1 MNPCLKRCVLRSYL
15 LAPYLNS
22 VLQGML
28 IPLCMLLFFIAVPV
42 KAEPQAPEFALPELN
57 GERVYALQDYRG
69 KVIYLDFWASWCGPC
84 RQSLPALNVLHKEM
98 AGRDFE
104 VVAINLDENPRDALQ
119 FLQQYPVDY
128 TILVDRSGET
138 PRAYELTGL
147 PTSVLIDQR
156 GVLVASFEGFD
167 PAHLVKL
174 RRAIDI
180 LLAQ

>member
-1 MNPCLKRCVLRSYL
+1 
-15 LAPYLNS
+15 
-22 VLQGML
+22 
-28 IPLCMLLFFIAVPV
+28 
-42 KAEPQAPEFALPELN
+42 
-57 GERVYALQDYRG
+57 
-69 KVIYLDFWASWCGPC
+69 
-84 RQSLPALNVLHKEM
+84 M